1 MAMIRIIIFAA
12 VGYLAYRLVKRW
24 VRGKVFSDRVEGQ
37 PRGQIDDIMV
47 KDPQCGTYFARRDG
61 VALRL
66 GERDLLFCSRE
77 CRDQFVAANSP
88 PGA

>member
-1 MAMIRIIIFAA
+1 MIRVIILA
-12 VGYLAYRLVKRW
+12 VLGYLAYRLVKRW
-24 VRGKVFSDRVEGQ
+24 VRSKVLSDRVEG
-37 PRGQIDDIMV
+37 READRIDDIMV

-61 VALRL
+61 VVLKH

-77 CRDQFVAANSP
+77 CRDKFLAANSP

>member
-1 MAMIRIIIFAA
+1 MIRVIVLA
-12 VGYLAYRLVKRW
+12 VLGYLAYRLVKRW
-24 VRGKVFSDRVEGQ
+24 VRGKVLSDRVDGREAG
-37 PRGQIDDIMV
+37 RIDDIMV

-61 VALRL
+61 VVLRH

-77 CRDQFVAANSP
+77 CRDKFLAGNSP